1 MKVYKCCALHV
12 DALVI
17 RKNLV
22 RPWSGP
28 EPVVENQRNSSSKT
42 NSSPKEAST
51 NETSQEDG
59 KAYANDV
66 YGDWMVVK
74 RKTRPYGKG
83 TNLRKG
89 YGKECV
95 ENKDD
100 GDDRRGIHYTPR
112 DSKSDQR
119 KDVKRKAA
127 KKDTLEG
134 SYAKPDQ
141 SQQNQTNARN
151 YRSEVSYEHS
161 GV

>member
-1 MKVYKCCALHV
+1 M
-12 DALVI
+12 
-17 RKNLV
+17 
-22 RPWSGP
+22 
-28 EPVVENQRNSSSKT
+28 
-42 NSSPKEAST
+42 
-51 NETSQEDG
+51 
-59 KAYANDV
+59 
-66 YGDWMVVK
+66 
-74 RKTRPYGKG
+74 
-83 TNLRKG
+83 RKG